1 MWQARHLCGKDKS
14 LNVSVGKAN
23 DLWQRRRTREKWM
36 VRSTRMWR
44 HVSRQPLKSSCRY
57 QLKSYFTLTLFIIR
71 SDWSSSAC
79 KSSCLYSP
87 QGSLASGS
95 SGLVHT
101 KRSQSPVDIL
111 LKITK
116 IQASD
121 MSILVAFAIQE
132 MQGVER

>member
-1 MWQARHLCGKDKS
+1 MWQARYLCGKDKS

-36 VRSTRMWR
+36 VRSARMWR

-57 QLKSYFTLTLFIIR
+57 QLQSYFTLTLFIIR

-95 SGLVHT
+95 SGLVQT
-101 KRSQSPVDIL
+101 KRSQSIVDIL
-111 LKITK
+111 MKITK
-116 IQASD
+116 RQACD
-121 MSILVAFAIQE
+121 LPILLTFAIQE